1 VELSREGDKRKPGGV
16 AGLAASAAAA
26 ARWSPGGMAW
36 EVTKALDFKYTLIG

>member
-26 ARWSPGGMAW
+26 ARWSPGGNGVGGD
-36 EVTKALDFKYTLIG
+36 EGFGL